1 MTYLEN
7 YAFTS
12 RLYILEAMLTDHQ
25 KIMLGHIFNMMLCI
39 QNSLLANNVE
49 FDIRTMDYD
58 GLINISSDR
67 FKKTLKK
74 LPRREIVGV
83 LCWLKKVYAFDHVI
97 DAHYNGIPAS
107 FCNKTLTLTV
117 TQSPI
122 TGTFIIDTTRNGF
135 LLYTSYSDGVGEHS
149 LLSDDLL
156 FKRTTFNRFI
166 PKLNEYYCMEKS
178 VLEMVLY

>member
-25 KIMLGHIFNMMLCI
+25 KVMMGHIYNMMFCI

-58 GLINISSDR
+58 SLINISSDR
-67 FKKTLKK
+67 LKKTLKK
-74 LPRREIVGV
+74 FPRREIVGV
-83 LCWLKKVYAFDHVI
+83 LHWLKKVYAFDNVI
-97 DAHYNGIPAS
+97 DTHYNGIPAS

-117 TQSPI
+117 TQNPI
-122 TGTFIIDTTRNGF
+122 TATFVIDTSRDGF
-135 LLYTSYSDGVGEHS
+135 LLYTSYSENGIEHS
-149 LLSDDLL
+149 LVCDDIL
-156 FKRTTFNRFI
+156 FKRETFNRFV

>member
-1 MTYLEN
+1 MTHLEN

-25 KIMLGHIFNMMLCI
+25 KFMLAHIYSMMFCI
-39 QNSLLANNVE
+39 QNSLLANDVE

-58 GLINISSDR
+58 SLIKISSDS

-74 LPRREIVGV
+74 FPRREIVGV
-83 LCWLKKVYAFDHVI
+83 LHWLKKVYAFDHVI

-122 TGTFIIDTTRNGF
+122 TASFVIDTTRNGF
-135 LLYTSYSDGVGEHS
+135 LLYTSYSDNGIEKS
-149 LLSDDLL
+149 LVSDDIL
-156 FKRTTFNRFI
+156 FKRDTFNRFI